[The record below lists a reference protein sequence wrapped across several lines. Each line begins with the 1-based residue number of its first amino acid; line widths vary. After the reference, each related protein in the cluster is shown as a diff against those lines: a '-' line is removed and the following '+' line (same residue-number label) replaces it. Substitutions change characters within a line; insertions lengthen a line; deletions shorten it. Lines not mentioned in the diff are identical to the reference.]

1 MNTFVIRLVFCIWQV
16 ARSEFVKA
24 FFLNKHL
31 PAVGNVVS
39 ISGAAADAE
48 Q

>member
-1 MNTFVIRLVFCIWQV
+1 MNTFVIRLVFCIRQV

-31 PAVGNVVS
+31 PAVGNVAN